1 MNNIRNFC
9 IIAHIDHGKST
20 LADRFLELTK
30 TVEKRKMMNQL
41 LDTMEL
47 ERERGI
53 TIKLQ
58 PVRMDY
64 ELNGQKYILNLIDT
78 PGHVDFTYEVSRSL
92 AAVEGAI
99 LLVDATQG
107 VQAQTLANYH
117 LATEQGLKI
126 IPVIN
131 KIDLPN
137 AQVEEAEK
145 EIREVFIEA
154 MEDNFEILKVSG
166 KTGENV
172 EKILE
177 RIIKDVPAPVGDSKK
192 PLQALIFD
200 SVFDDYRGVVAFV
213 RVMNGEVKRGDKI
226 LLMGAKK
233 ESEVLE
239 VGYFKPQKI
248 KSEILRAGEIG
259 YIVTG
264 FKELSSCRVGDTVT
278 LAKNKEESFFKELAL
293 HGYKEIKPMVFAG
306 FFCKEGIEFEDLREG
321 LEKIK
326 LTDASLSFEP
336 EHSPALGPGFR
347 CGFLGLLH
355 LEIIQE
361 RLKREYNLDLMVTV
375 PSVAYRVSSCN
386 NSNKKL
392 PEDKKF
398 TRRSPIGLDD
408 LHGCGGEGGETHII
422 RSPQEL
428 PNNLQNI
435 EVEEPWVRI
444 DIISPKEY
452 LGGIMQLVAEK
463 RGSYVNTTYLSE
475 NRLNLHYEM
484 PLASLLTDF
493 YDKLKSVSSGY
504 ASLNYDLIGY
514 RECEVERL
522 DIVVADELVDS
533 LATIVYSDSAYEVG
547 RKIVDALKD
556 TLPKGMFEIKIQAM
570 LGYQNIGK
578 QKGGKVVASSRIA
591 PYRKDV
597 IGTLSGGDVS
607 RKNKLLNNQKKGK
620 KKMKALGKGRVDIPA
635 EAYLSVLKR

>member
-117 LATEQGLKI
+117 LATDQGLKI

-137 AQVEEAEK
+137 AQTAEAEA
-145 EIREVFIEA
+145 EIKEVFIEA
-154 MEDNFEILKVSG
+154 LEDNFEALKVSG

-177 RIIKDVPAPVGDSKK
+177 KIVKEVPPPEGDSKK

-200 SVFDDYRGVVAFV
+200 SVYDDYRGVVAYV
-213 RVMNGEVKRGDKI
+213 CLKDGEVKRGDKMI
-226 LLMGAKK
+226 LMGTRK

-248 KSEILRAGEIG
+248 KSESLQAGEIG

-264 FKELSSCRVGDTVT
+264 FHELSSCRVGDTIT
-278 LAKNKEESFFKELAL
+278 LAKNKEESFFSALAL
-293 HGYKEIKPMVFAG
+293 PGYKEIKPMVFAG

-321 LEKIK
+321 LEKVK

-361 RLKREYNLDLMVTV
+361 RLHREHKLDLMVTV
-375 PSVAYRVSSCN
+375 PSVAY
-386 NSNKKL
+386 KL
-392 PEDKKF
+392 IENGKEK
-398 TRRSPIGLDD
+398 
-408 LHGCGGEGGETHII
+408 II

-428 PNNLQNI
+428 SNNLQNI
-435 EVEEPWVRI
+435 AVEEPWVKI
-444 DIISPKEY
+444 DIITPKEF
-452 LGGIMQLVAEK
+452 LGGIMQLVSEK
-463 RGSYVNTTYLSE
+463 RGSYINTTYLSE
-475 NRLNLHYEM
+475 NRINLHYEM

-504 ASLNYDLIGY
+504 ASLNYEFIGY
-514 RECEVERL
+514 RSCEVERL

-533 LATIVYSDSAYEVG
+533 LATIVYCDAAYEVG

-556 TLPKGMFEIKIQAM
+556 TLPKQMFEIKIQAV

-578 QKGGKVVASSRIA
+578 QKGGKVIASSRVA

-607 RKNKLLNNQKKGK
+607 RKNKLLDKQKKGK
-620 KKMKALGKGRVDIPA
+620 KKMKALGRGRVDIPP

>member
-64 ELNGQKYILNLIDT
+64 ELHGQKHILNLIDT

-117 LATEQGLKI
+117 LAQEQGLKI

-137 AQVEEAEK
+137 ANVAEAEEEIK
-145 EIREVFIEA
+145 EVIEESLA
-154 MEDNFEILKVSG
+154 DDFEILKVSG

-172 EKILE
+172 EKILA
-177 RIIKDVPAPVGDSKK
+177 RIIQDVPAPQGESEK

-200 SVFDDYRGVVAFV
+200 SVYDDYRGVVAYV
-213 RVMNGEVKRGDKI
+213 RLLHGTVKRGDKI
-226 LLMGAKK
+226 LLMGTKK

-248 KSEILRAGEIG
+248 KSESLAAGEIG

-264 FKELSSCRVGDTVT
+264 FKELISCRVGDTVT
-278 LAKNKEESFFKELAL
+278 LARFKEEKFFPQLAL
-293 HGYKEIKPMVFAG
+293 PGYKEIKPMVFAG
-306 FFCKEGIEFEDLREG
+306 FFCKEGVEFEDLREG

-326 LTDASLSFEP
+326 LTDAALNFEP

-361 RLKREYNLDLMVTV
+361 RLRREYKLDLMVTV
-375 PSVAYRVSSCN
+375 PSVAYRIAAISPLTRGSTPAGGGGQFADRRIE
-386 NSNKKL
+386 NSFK
-392 PEDKKF
+392 
-398 TRRSPIGLDD
+398 
-408 LHGCGGEGGETHII
+408 II

-435 EVEEPWVRI
+435 FVEEPWVRL

-452 LGGIMQLVAEK
+452 LGGIMQLVSEK
-463 RGSYVNTTYLSE
+463 RGTYINTTYLSE

-504 ASLNYDLIGY
+504 ASLNYDFLGY
-514 RECEVERL
+514 RPCEVERL
-522 DIVVADELVDS
+522 DIVVAEEMVDS
-533 LATIVYSDSAYEVG
+533 LATIVYRDAAYEVG
-547 RKIVDALKD
+547 RKIVDALKE
-556 TLPKGMFEIKIQAM
+556 TLPRQMFEIKIQAV
-570 LGYQNIGK
+570 LGYQDTGK
-578 QKGGKVVASSRIA
+578 QKGGKVIASSRVA
-591 PYRKDV
+591 PFRKDV
-597 IGTLSGGDVS
+597 VGYLYGGDVS
-607 RKNKLLNNQKKGK
+607 RKIKLLEKQKKGK
-620 KKMKALGKGRVDIPA
+620 KKMKALGRGRVDIPP